1 MKQLRES
8 LGKIDLP
15 IIDKVLFE
23 VKLRHEILNSDTSV
37 EIGFPIRK
45 PTTLKEIKKHW
56 VIAKVY
62 SLKDKVKFWIDKSDG
77 FELDFKFK
85 IRLSKL
91 FRIIKFMENLPY
103 LIRIAKEIEVRKKL
117 LDQYNKLKLEQK
129 NNKVNFIQA
138 KPLRIG
144 LISVENAIANIENDL
159 YEIKEFNNLEI
170 HEPIQYTTRIIKD
183 S

>member
-1 MKQLRES
+1 
-8 LGKIDLP
+8 
-15 IIDKVLFE
+15 
-23 VKLRHEILNSDTSV
+23 
-37 EIGFPIRK
+37 
-45 PTTLKEIKKHW
+45 
-56 VIAKVY
+56 
-62 SLKDKVKFWIDKSDG
+62 
-77 FELDFKFK
+77 
-85 IRLSKL
+85 
-91 FRIIKFMENLPY
+91 MENLLY